1 MYIYIYTPT
10 LHIYIYKYIYIYIS
24 ILYIYIHIIYIYISI
39 LYRYIHII
47 YIYIYPLYIYIHP
60 YLLYP
65 YYIFTYIYYIN
76 AYVYFGQIS
85 QANHTFFQWT
95 SPGNSAEPMQAE
107 IQLWNWGAPKLLV
120 SPSQKWFTNQFINQ
134 SWFWTLPANA
144 VSAVVVA
151 FFCIAVQKL

>member
-1 MYIYIYTPT
+1 MYIYIYICV
-10 LHIYIYKYIYIYIS
+10 HIYIYTHPHYIYIYIHT
-24 ILYIYIHIIYIYISI
+24 IYIYIHIIYIYPYYIDISI
-39 LYRYIHII
+39 LYIYIH
-47 YIYIYPLYIYIHP
+47 YIYTHP

-95 SPGNSAEPMQAE
+95 SPGNSAKPMQAE